1 MNKFFIGCLL
11 AVALV
16 QPSLA
21 TAPRMSMA
29 KLTGDV
35 APHALSYEY
44 PPLVTGDAEK
54 PGAAI
59 EIITQAFLA
68 GGKPLAIENFPS
80 EKFALQL
87 LGEDGKA
94 VALLAESRT
103 LSAAERKTL
112 NEEKIIK
119 LTGQYFF
126 YQPAGKDL
134 AQVKDIKALRGLT
147 YGTSGEEVTD
157 KQKQAGIK
165 IVIDEPKLLL
175 RKLQSKEVDFISAF
189 PPHAVW
195 LIARLFP
202 DEKDHFVMMPLQ
214 AWESNFSIWF
224 NSNNKASKEWRTAF
238 NEGFKKI
245 RQNGIY
251 SDILKK
257 YGIEKSSLK

>member
-1 MNKFFIGCLL
+1 MYKFFMGCLL

-21 TAPRMSMA
+21 TAPRMSVA

-44 PPLVTGDAEK
+44 PPLVTGDTAN

-87 LGEDGKA
+87 LAEGGKA
-94 VALLAESRT
+94 IALLAESRT
-103 LSAAERKTL
+103 LSAAERNTL
-112 NEEKIIK
+112 NEEKILK

-126 YQPAGKDL
+126 YRPAGKDL
-134 AQVKDIKALRGLT
+134 AEVKDIKALQGLT
-147 YGTSGEEVTD
+147 YGTSSEEVTD

-165 IVIDEPKLLL
+165 VVTDELKLLL

-189 PPHAVW
+189 PPHAIS

-202 DEKDHFVMMPLQ
+202 DEKDHFAMMPLQ
-214 AWESNFSIWF
+214 AWESNFSLWF
-224 NSNNKASKEWRTAF
+224 DSNNKDSKAWRTVF
-238 NEGFKKI
+238 KEGFKKI

-257 YGIEKSSLK
+257 YGLEAASLK